1 MNDVSPLL
9 RAALSRAVRGPYDPT
24 GCRTDLGLC
33 FPAIVVDLAGAQW
46 AEPEPGDELGAWLLA
61 DAADPDE
68 HVLRIVHPHDRA
80 RRLLDLPDDV
90 RLDDAIDLSQF
101 RRMLKRTGS

>member
-1 MNDVSPLL
+1 MNKTLL
-9 RAALSRAVRGPYDPT
+9 RAGLRRAARDPYDPT

-33 FPAIVVDLAGAQW
+33 FPSMVVDLAGGKW
-46 AEPEPGDELGAWLLA
+46 ADPEPGDELGAWLLA
-61 DAADPDE
+61 EDTDPDA

-80 RRLLDLPDDV
+80 RRLLQLPDDV

-101 RRMLKRTGS
+101 RRMLRRQA

>member
-1 MNDVSPLL
+1 MNDVRPLL
-9 RAALSRAVRGPYDPT
+9 RAALDRAARGPYDPT

-33 FPAIVVDLAGAQW
+33 FPAVVVDLAGGQW
-46 AEPEPGDELGAWLLA
+46 ADEEGSELGAWLLA
-61 DAADPDE
+61 EAADPDA

-80 RRLLDLPDDV
+80 RRLLQLPDDV

-101 RRMLKRTGS
+101 RRMLRRTGS